1 MFSTDIYGIYLSIFA
16 GQWIVSVKSAN
27 STFFSD
33 MLRNCRK
40 LLCLRA
46 FSIVI
51 YGSSIWIMYH
61 ILEMPRNLIINL
73 YLRPFSIAIYG
84 KLLKLFLL
92 YFLEDINL
100 ALRQKN
106 VQNLLMFVYL
116 FFPKNRATDSK
127 KSSITLK
134 WLVVDSCP
142 TPHWIAFLMHCRFV
156 CSISPIISIN

>member
-1 MFSTDIYGIYLSIFA
+1 
-16 GQWIVSVKSAN
+16 
-27 STFFSD
+27 
-33 MLRNCRK
+33 
-40 LLCLRA
+40 
-46 FSIVI
+46 
-51 YGSSIWIMYH
+51 MYH

-134 WLVVDSCP
+134 
-142 TPHWIAFLMHCRFV
+142 
-156 CSISPIISIN
+156 